1 MPTDGVIK
9 RQGKG
14 YQAKDGA
21 VGKTITAAAVAAASS
36 SHSKQQLCSTR
47 SPDDCISVSY
57 APEAPIKQLLVKI
70 SEQETQLSDADDI
83 EDTCPT
89 HSHSSRP
96 STIPPTSRAGS
107 KQQLALQLE
116 KSVVSLCFT

>member
-21 VGKTITAAAVAAASS
+21 AGKTTTTTATAAASS
-36 SHSKQQLCSTR
+36 SHSKLQLCSTR

-57 APEAPIKQLLVKI
+57 APEAPIKLLVKV

-89 HSHSSRP
+89 HIHSSRP
-96 STIPPTSRAGS
+96 STTIPPTSRAGS